1 MSFNIL
7 NSSIYNNRII
17 STPLTNIIILFLY
30 FLSSLI
36 VSTYAQ
42 DASHYS
48 NYSNHSNYSNPNL
61 KIQVNEHETSHLIFP
76 SDIIYFDVGDNEH
89 YVADYT
95 NNILRIKGQ
104 AANDSRFHKT
114 NLTVITN
121 DDTYYSFYVFFEINP
136 ILNYFIKKIDG
147 KPVLNKSKNPQKEI
161 SSSTNNKSQIDFK
174 NQHYHQNYNQVHQ
187 VAKNRQ
193 SDTDSEISDIDIDSN
208 DYEHSSFYA
217 ISKTAQ
223 RILEKPPLYNQI
235 DIMANKL
242 RAKHGDIELKIK
254 GIHHSLKYC
263 YIYYEVK
270 NHGAIPYDL
279 SYVEFGVREKKRPK
293 RAALNE
299 EKLNILFTL
308 NEDITRV
315 LPYRYNRYVAVL
327 DKLAVSEDRLCYL
340 EIIED
345 GRNITLK
352 IPYNKL
358 KIGAINE

>member
-1 MSFNIL
+1 MKQSMKESIKILMKFNADITL
-7 NSSIYNNRII
+7 LKV
-17 STPLTNIIILFLY
+17 TL
-30 FLSSLI
+30 LI
-36 VSTYAQ
+36 VVFNCFFFNSLAQ
-42 DASHYS
+42 NRSYS
-48 NYSNHSNYSNPNL
+48 SYSSPNL

-104 AANDSRFHKT
+104 AADEPKYHKT

-121 DDTYYSFYVFFEINP
+121 DNTYYSFYVFFQANP
-136 ILNYFIKKIDG
+136 ILNYFIKKVDG
-147 KPVLNKSKNPQKEI
+147 KPVLAVLNESKDQEKVI
-161 SSSTNNKSQIDFK
+161 SNSSNNTNNNISKAPQ
-174 NQHYHQNYNQVHQ
+174 NQVHQ
-187 VAKNRQ
+187 AAHNRQ
-193 SDTDSEISDIDIDSN
+193 SGTNYKDEISNQSV
-208 DYEHSSFYA
+208 YEQSALYT

-223 RILEKPPLYNQI
+223 KILEQRSLYSQI
-235 DIMANKL
+235 DIIAYKL

-254 GIHHSLKYC
+254 GIHHSLAHC
-263 YIYYEVK
+263 YIYYEVR

-293 RAALNE
+293 RSALNE
-299 EKLNILFTL
+299 EKLNVLFTL
-308 NEDITRV
+308 NEDLTRV

-358 KIGAINE
+358 KIGAINEESYSNKY